1 METSC
6 CVTHLCPMNT
16 GVRLHDQSRVTVP
29 VFDAKAMIL
38 DLLSNENL
46 MNKPNIA
53 EGYDVFSGDVDPTNQ
68 SNKKYN

>member
-1 METSC
+1 METSY
-6 CVTHLCPMNT
+6 CVTHLRPMNT
-16 GVRLHDQSRVTVP
+16 DVRLHDQPRVTVP

-46 MNKPNIA
+46 MNKSNIA

-68 SNKKYN
+68 FYQKVQ